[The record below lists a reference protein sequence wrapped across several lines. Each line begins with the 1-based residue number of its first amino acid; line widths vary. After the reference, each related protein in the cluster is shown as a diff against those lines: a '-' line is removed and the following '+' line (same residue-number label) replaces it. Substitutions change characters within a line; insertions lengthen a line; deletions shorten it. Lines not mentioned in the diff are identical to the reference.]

1 MPPLCLLLLL
11 SSCALGGA
19 SDVHWNYA
27 ARGDSGPAHWPRLVP
42 ACGGASQSPVNLT
55 ATKAATYSPLKLK
68 HYSTIPEQAHLTN
81 NGHTAKL
88 STHFLTQ
95 ELTPSMQG
103 GGLSTHYTL
112 AQVHFHWGSTDGQG
126 SEHQV
131 MGQSFPMEMHLV
143 HYKTSLGSIAGALEE
158 GAEDSLAVLGVFF
171 QVGGQSNPGLAQLLP
186 RLSEIQSSGSKLLDA
201 PLLPLSSLLDTADT
215 TSFYRYQGSLTT
227 PTCNEVVQWTVLKK
241 PISIS
246 KEQMT
251 AFRALKD
258 SHQKP
263 LVDNFRPVQKV
274 GAREI
279 VSVTTLQAGSG
290 AQTSSAPLILLPFL
304 FCLSLHN

>member
-1 MPPLCLLLLL
+1 MALWLFLLLA
-11 SSCALGGA
+11 SCALAGA
-19 SDVHWNYA
+19 SDLHWNYA
-27 ARGDSGPAHWPRLVP
+27 ARGDSGPAHWSRLVP
-42 ACGGASQSPVNLT
+42 ACGGATQSPVNLT
-55 ATKAATYSPLKLK
+55 ANKEVTYSPLKLR
-68 HYSTIPEQAHLTN
+68 HYTTVPAQAHLTN

-95 ELTPSMQG
+95 ELTPSMEG

-112 AQVHFHWGSTDGQG
+112 AQIHFHWGSTDGQG

-131 MGQSFPMEMHLV
+131 MGKSFPMEMHLV

-158 GAEDSLAVLGVFF
+158 GAKDSLAVLGVFF
-171 QVGGQSNPGLAQLLP
+171 QVGGRSNPGLAQLMP
-186 RLSEIQSSGSKLLDA
+186 RLPEISISGSKLLDA
-201 PLLPLSSLLDTADT
+201 PLLPLSSLLDSADT
-215 TSFYRYQGSLTT
+215 SSFFRYEGSLTT

-246 KEQMT
+246 KDQLT

-274 GAREI
+274 GFREI
-279 VSVTTLQAGSG
+279 MSVTTYETGSG
-290 AQTSSAPLILLPFL
+290 AQTFSAPLLLLPFL
-304 FCLSLHN
+304 FSFILHN